1 MPQLDILPY
10 SSEIMWLVITFFT
23 FYFILVRRSLP
34 KLYRILQF
42 RQKKIIFVSSYVTRS
57 LKEKLNYSILIKG
70 GTIFAITKVK
80 EYLTFINFSTPD
92 LFTFFFLP
100 TLKSK
105 RSWLILVLY
114 AKTTMYGVMLEWYNY
129 KMFNKIT
136 SQK

>member
-10 SSEIMWLVITFFT
+10 SSEIMWLVITFFS
-23 FYFILVRRSLP
+23 FYFFLVRRSLP

-42 RQKKIIFVSSYVTRS
+42 RQKKIIFVSSYVTRG

-70 GTIFAITKVK
+70 GTIFALTKVK

-92 LFTFFFLP
+92 LFTSFFLP
-100 TLKSK
+100 ALKSK
-105 RSWLILVLY
+105 RSLLILVLY
-114 AKTTMYGVMLEWYNY
+114 AKTTVYGIMLEWYNH
-129 KMFNKIT
+129 KMLNQIA

>member
-136 SQK
+136 SQR